1 MTEQINT
8 TKLEVFHTVKIGC
21 LSKKTCVSIDKMIA
35 GTQIAALDH
44 NHIVTGDQ
52 VRITEIFVW
61 IYPN

>member
-21 LSKKTCVSIDKMIA
+21 LSKKTGVNIDKMIA

-44 NHIVTGDQ
+44 NHNVTRDQ
-52 VRITEIFVW
+52 VSITEIFV
-61 IYPN
+61 